1 MATSILGQTAVRAAK
16 LEVVTELPKTGKKNQ
31 IYLVP
36 NKSSVSGD
44 AYDEYI
50 WINNTWEFLGN
61 KSLELTIDSNLEPYS
76 TNPVENGAI
85 YWKFLGVGKDI
96 EVNRN
101 NIVVLT
107 GRVNEVDG
115 IAKGAEELT
124 KVNEERINGVQ
135 ATANEAKALVEGLT
149 IVTKRM
155 EVNVSQLQELN
166 VVYSNKIRNLT
177 TESTLNEIQN
187 AFEPVEPDN
196 GSISIVFPH
205 VGYLIKGNKNS
216 DDQDNPY
223 STIISVEIVKIDN
236 KDCHKFMY
244 IDNNRDLVTMTVYLA
259 GITDCKVIE
268 RSVVSNIN
276 TIVDK
281 INTLDKKF
289 NSGTLR
295 DLYISAGAKYNE
307 ATGFYE
313 LNGLTDITEEQ
324 MRVIYKYAGTPQVRG
339 AFAYSKARTN
349 LPMSGMYSGWL
360 CDAMFYN
367 CQNLEVAYLG
377 NGQLSP
383 TSYDEP
389 FAYSEGDNCFYL
401 CQKLKKIYGRI
412 YQKNTW
418 NLMFGECLALE
429 EVRIAELYSSIQLS
443 WSPNLS
449 KESVQYMI
457 TNANPPSG
465 AAVGSI
471 TITLHPTAYARLK
484 DDADIV
490 AALEA
495 KGGIVTLV
503 SA

>member
-1 MATSILGQTAVRAAK
+1 M
-16 LEVVTELPKTGKKNQ
+16 
-31 IYLVP
+31 
-36 NKSSVSGD
+36 
-44 AYDEYI
+44 
-50 WINNTWEFLGN
+50 
-61 KSLELTIDSNLEPYS
+61 
-76 TNPVENGAI
+76 
-85 YWKFLGVGKDI
+85 
-96 EVNRN
+96 
-101 NIVVLT
+101 
-107 GRVNEVDG
+107 EVD
-115 IAKGAEELT
+115 
-124 KVNEERINGVQ
+124 
-135 ATANEAKALVEGLT
+135 
-149 IVTKRM
+149 
-155 EVNVSQLQELN
+155 VSQLQELN

-187 AFEPVEPDN
+187 AFRPVEPNN
-196 GSISIVFPH
+196 GAIAIVFPH

-216 DDQDNPY
+216 DDQDNPD

-259 GITDCKVIE
+259 NMTDCKVIE

-281 INTLDKKF
+281 INTFDKKLS
-289 NSGTLR
+289 SGTLR

-307 ATGFYE
+307 QTGHYE
-313 LNGLTDITEEQ
+313 LNGLTDITEEE
-324 MRVIYKYAGTPQVRG
+324 MRVIYRHAGTPQVRG

-349 LPMSGMYSGWL
+349 LPMSGMYNGWL
-360 CDAMFYN
+360 CDVMFYN

-377 NGQLSP
+377 NRQLSP

-389 FAYSEGDNCFYL
+389 FVYSEGDNSFYL

-412 YQKNTW
+412 YQRNTW
-418 NLMFGECLALE
+418 GLMFGECLALE

-457 TNANPPSG
+457 TNAKPLSG